1 MSDYNVSFRNV
12 LRGYDPD
19 QVDQHMNE
27 LAQAAA
33 KSYQEATEHT
43 RQINELMTANAH
55 LKSELDSVSERARV
69 LEEAQTEAA
78 EPTYTG
84 LGERIGTVL
93 TLVDNEVNELRIR
106 AQASAA
112 NTRALAEED
121 ALAIRQDA
129 HKYARETRSATE
141 DEAAQI
147 LDEASQQADNL
158 QEDARQHAEGLR
170 EDARQDAESLR
181 EEAERQARAHE
192 DADRQATARREEA
205 EAQYEQA
212 RARAAAAAVDFETTL
227 AARREASAVEFAAQV
242 AAAEQ
247 QLSTIRQRSE
257 QARRDSERAQQE
269 AASKITQQLEQA
281 TSRAHVLLAEARAK
295 AERLR
300 DDSERELAAATA
312 RCDSINAEIANVR
325 HDLAALG
332 GPTRIDPRLLEV
344 PAADQNGAASEVEQE
359 VLAEMQVDGAQL
371 QANGQTAD
379 SGHQTG

>member
-1 MSDYNVSFRNV
+1 MSDYNVSFRSV
-12 LRGYDPD
+12 LRGYDQE

-33 KSYQEATEHT
+33 KSWQEATEHT
-43 RQINELMTANAH
+43 RQINELMAANAQ
-55 LKSELDSVSERARV
+55 LKSELESLSERARV
-69 LEEAQTEAA
+69 LEEAQVEAA
-78 EPTYTG
+78 APTYTG

-106 AQASAA
+106 AQAGAA
-112 NTRALAEED
+112 SSRALAEED

-129 HKYARETRSATE
+129 HSYARETRSATE

-147 LDEASQQADNL
+147 LDEARAQADNL
-158 QEDARQHAEGLR
+158 LEDARQQAESVR
-170 EDARQDAESLR
+170 DDARQDAESLR
-181 EEAERQARAHE
+181 DEAERQARARE
-192 DADRQATARREEA
+192 DADRQTARREEA

-212 RARAAAAAVDFETTL
+212 RAKAAAAAVDFETTL

-247 QLSTIRQRSE
+247 QLGTVRKRSE

-269 AASKITQQLEQA
+269 AASKIAQQLEQA
-281 TSRAHVLLAEARAK
+281 TSRAHALLTEARAK
-295 AERLR
+295 AERIR
-300 DDSERELAAATA
+300 DDSERELATA
-312 RCDSINAEIANVR
+312 SARRDSINAEIANVR

-332 GPTRIDPRLLEV
+332 GPTRIDPRLLGV
-344 PAADQNGAASEVEQE
+344 PAADQDGAAGDVEQE
-359 VLAEMQVDGAQL
+359 VPAHV

-379 SGHQTG
+379 ANGQNR

>member
-1 MSDYNVSFRNV
+1 MSDYNVSFRSV
-12 LRGYDPD
+12 LRGYDQE

-33 KSYQEATEHT
+33 KSWQEATEHT
-43 RQINELMTANAH
+43 RQINELMAANAQ
-55 LKSELDSVSERARV
+55 LKSELESLSERARA
-69 LEEAQTEAA
+69 LEEAQVEAA
-78 EPTYTG
+78 APTYTG
-84 LGERIGTVL
+84 LGVRIGTVL

-106 AQASAA
+106 AQAGAA
-112 NTRALAEED
+112 NSRALAEEE

-129 HKYARETRSATE
+129 HNYARETRSATE
-141 DEAAQI
+141 DEATQI
-147 LDEASQQADNL
+147 LDEARAQADNIL
-158 QEDARQHAEGLR
+158 EDARQQAESLR

-181 EEAERQARAHE
+181 DEADRQARARE

-212 RARAAAAAVDFETTL
+212 RAKAAAAAVDFETTL

-247 QLSTIRQRSE
+247 QLGTIRQRSE

-269 AASKITQQLEQA
+269 AASKIAQQLEQA
-281 TSRAHVLLAEARAK
+281 TSRAHALLTEAKAK
-295 AERLR
+295 AERIR
-300 DDSERELAAATA
+300 DDSERELAAASA
-312 RCDSINAEIANVR
+312 RRDSITAEIANVR

-332 GPTRIDPRLLEV
+332 GPTRIDPRLLEA
-344 PAADQNGAASEVEQE
+344 PAADQDAAAGEVEQE
-359 VLAEMQVDGAQL
+359 VPAHV

-379 SGHQTG
+379 GNGHNR

>member
-1 MSDYNVSFRNV
+1 MSDYRVSFRSV
-12 LRGYDPD
+12 LRGYDQE
-19 QVDQHMNE
+19 QVDQHMGE

-33 KSYQEATEHT
+33 TSWQEATEHT
-43 RQINELMTANAH
+43 RQINELTIANAQ
-55 LKSELDSVSERARV
+55 LKSEFESLSERARM
-69 LEEAQTEAA
+69 LEEAQSEAA
-78 EPTYTG
+78 APTYTG

-106 AQASAA
+106 AQAGAA
-112 NTRALAEED
+112 NSRALAEEEALVIRMD
-121 ALAIRQDA
+121 AD
-129 HKYARETRSATE
+129 KYARETRSATE

-147 LDEASQQADNL
+147 LDEARAQGDNLLEDGRQQA
-158 QEDARQHAEGLR
+158 ESLR

-181 EEAERQARAHE
+181 EEAERQARARE
-192 DADRQATARREEA
+192 DADHQATARREEA

-269 AASKITQQLEQA
+269 AASKIAQQLEQA
-281 TSRAHVLLAEARAK
+281 TARAHALLSEARAK
-295 AERLR
+295 AERIR
-300 DDSERELAAATA
+300 DDSERELAAASA
-312 RCDSINAEIANVR
+312 RRDSINAEIANVR

-332 GPTRIDPRLLEV
+332 GPTRIDPRLLEG
-344 PAADQNGAASEVEQE
+344 PAADQDAATGEVEQE
-359 VLAEMQVDGAQL
+359 VPAQVQG
-371 QANGQTAD
+371 NGQTAD
-379 SGHQTG
+379 ADGHHR

>member
-1 MSDYNVSFRNV
+1 MSDYKVSFRSA
-12 LRGYDPD
+12 LRGYDQE
-19 QVDQHMNE
+19 QVDQHMRE

-33 KSYQEATEHT
+33 KSWQEANEHT
-43 RQINELMTANAH
+43 RQINELMAANAQ
-55 LKSELDSVSERARV
+55 LKSELESLSERARV
-69 LEEAQTEAA
+69 LEEAQVEAA
-78 EPTYTG
+78 APTYTG

-106 AQASAA
+106 AQAGAA
-112 NTRALAEED
+112 NSRALAEEE
-121 ALAIRQDA
+121 ALAIRLDA

-158 QEDARQHAEGLR
+158 LEDARQQAESVR
-170 EDARQDAESLR
+170 DDARQDAESVR
-181 EEAERQARAHE
+181 EEAERQARARE

-205 EAQYEQA
+205 EAQYEQT

-281 TSRAHVLLAEARAK
+281 TSRAHALLTEAKAK
-295 AERLR
+295 AERIR
-300 DDSERELAAATA
+300 DDSEHELATA
-312 RCDSINAEIANVR
+312 SARRDSINAEIANVR

-332 GPTRIDPRLLEV
+332 GPTRIDPRLLHV
-344 PAADQNGAASEVEQE
+344 PAADQDGAAGDVEQE
-359 VLAEMQVDGAQL
+359 VPATCRPMAK
-371 QANGQTAD
+371 TAD
-379 SGHQTG
+379 SGHQTADHETG

>member
-1 MSDYNVSFRNV
+1 MSDYNVSFRSV
-12 LRGYDPD
+12 LRGYDQE
-19 QVDQHMNE
+19 QVDQHMSE

-33 KSYQEATEHT
+33 KSWQEANEHT
-43 RQINELMTANAH
+43 RQINELMAANAQ
-55 LKSELDSVSERARV
+55 LKSELESLSERARV
-69 LEEAQTEAA
+69 LEEAQVEAA
-78 EPTYTG
+78 APTYTG
-84 LGERIGTVL
+84 LGERIGTIL

-106 AQASAA
+106 AQAGAA
-112 NTRALAEED
+112 NSCALAEEE
-121 ALAIRQDA
+121 ALAIRLDA

-158 QEDARQHAEGLR
+158 LEDARQQAESVR
-170 EDARQDAESLR
+170 DDARQDAESVR
-181 EEAERQARAHE
+181 EEAERQARARE
-192 DADRQATARREEA
+192 DADRQAAARREEA
-205 EAQYEQA
+205 EAQYEQT

-269 AASKITQQLEQA
+269 AASKITQQLKQA
-281 TSRAHVLLAEARAK
+281 TSRAHALLTEAKAK
-295 AERLR
+295 AERIR
-300 DDSERELAAATA
+300 DDSERELATA
-312 RCDSINAEIANVR
+312 SARRDSINAEIANVR

-332 GPTRIDPRLLEV
+332 GPTRIDPRLLDV
-344 PAADQNGAASEVEQE
+344 PAADQDGAAGEIEQE
-359 VLAEMQVDGAQL
+359 VPAHV

-379 SGHQTG
+379 ANGQNR